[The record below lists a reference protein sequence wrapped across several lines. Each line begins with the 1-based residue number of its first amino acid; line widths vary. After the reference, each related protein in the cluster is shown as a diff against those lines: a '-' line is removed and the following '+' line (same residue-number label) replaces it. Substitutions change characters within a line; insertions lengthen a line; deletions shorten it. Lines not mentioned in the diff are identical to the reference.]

1 MIQEMKK
8 SQIKHFEGINCKKT
22 CKYLI
27 ELTTNLYRFN
37 DTWTKNDMESCQERA
52 QILFNQAITEVKSID
67 DTLFNIYLKTKKQR
81 ELNKIS
87 LNQEFFI
94 NLFAILFTI
103 QNYDIEDAIENSQ
116 KYVFLGKVSDKDEKI
131 IRLGFSANLITKY
144 THGSLLINGKK
155 PQLFTNYTLEPQ
167 SIEIDLTNFKSQT
180 ADDYE
185 KIIEYLKFM

>member
-1 MIQEMKK
+1 
-8 SQIKHFEGINCKKT
+8 
-22 CKYLI
+22 
-27 ELTTNLYRFN
+27 
-37 DTWTKNDMESCQERA
+37 MESCQERA
-52 QILFNQAITEVKSID
+52 QFLFNQAITEVKSID

-116 KYVFLGKVSDKDEKI
+116 KFVFLGKISDKDEKI